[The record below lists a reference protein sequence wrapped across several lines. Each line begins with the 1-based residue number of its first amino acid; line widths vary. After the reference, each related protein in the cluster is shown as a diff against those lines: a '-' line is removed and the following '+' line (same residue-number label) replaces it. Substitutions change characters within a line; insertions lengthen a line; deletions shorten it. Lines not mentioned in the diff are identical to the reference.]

1 MSRTMWGWAVTA
13 AGLMMVQGV
22 FAAPAAPVDDSAT
35 GIGLTAKVGTLG
47 LGADLTVGVNHYLGL
62 RLEVNGGSYSDTYED
77 DDGSIKGDIEW
88 LTYGALLDLYPAG
101 GGFRI
106 SAGGLANKNKVKLS
120 ADVTDT
126 VDLDGHGY
134 WLSDLHGEATFNEL
148 APYVGIG
155 YGNAVGAGQRW
166 HFACDF
172 GVMFQGEP
180 EITASATASDPAI
193 QGEVN
198 RALDREVEDIQDDA
212 NAFKYYPVISVGVSY
227 KF

>member
-1 MSRTMWGWAVTA
+1 MSKVIWGWAAA
-13 AGLMMVQGV
+13 AGMIMAQGV
-22 FAAPAAPVDDSAT
+22 LGAPATPFEEDSAT

-47 LGADLTVGVNHYLGL
+47 LGADLTLGLNDYLGI
-62 RLEVNGGSYSDTYED
+62 RFEVNGGSYADTYED
-77 DDGSIKGDIEW
+77 DDGTIKGDIEW

-106 SAGGLANKNKVKLS
+106 SGGAFANKNKVKLTGDL
-120 ADVTDT
+120 AGT
-126 VDLDGHGY
+126 VELDGREF
-134 WLSDLHGEATFNEL
+134 WLDDLKGEVTFSDF

-166 HFACDF
+166 HFSCDF

-180 EITASATASDPAI
+180 EITASARASDPAI
-193 QGEVN
+193 QGEVD

-212 NAFKYYPVISVGVSY
+212 DAFKYYPVISAGVSF